1 MIVMDSGNG
10 GSDDSDS
17 GGPNGEELVV
27 VGNYPTIIMADLA
40 KSKLEMN
47 GIHSDIFDGE
57 HARIN
62 WFHTAAIGGIRLMA
76 KRKDAAA
83 AVEIL
88 KSEVDIGDEVVPAEE
103 ELDRNEYCSV
113 CHSKKL
119 RRIPVVEA
127 SQTGIGSIVNK
138 LVGYTEMLT
147 CEGCGNSWKV

>member
-1 MIVMDSGNG
+1 MIVMDDGNG
-10 GSDDSDS
+10 GPE
-17 GGPNGEELVV
+17 GLEGPTGEELVE
-27 VGNYPTIIMADLA
+27 VGNYPTIILADLA

-76 KRKDAAA
+76 KRKDSEA

-88 KSEVDIGDEVVPAEE
+88 KSEIDIGDEVVSMEE

-127 SQTGIGSIVNK
+127 AQTGIGSIVNR

>member
-1 MIVMDSGNG
+1 MIVMDDGNG
-10 GSDDSDS
+10 GTEGSE
-17 GGPNGEELVV
+17 GPTREELVE
-27 VGNYPTIIMADLA
+27 VGNYPTIILADLA

-76 KRKDAAA
+76 KRKDSEA

-88 KSEVDIGDEVVPAEE
+88 KSEIDIGDDVVSVEE

-119 RRIPVVEA
+119 IRIPVVEA
-127 SQTGIGSIVNK
+127 AQTGIGSIVNR